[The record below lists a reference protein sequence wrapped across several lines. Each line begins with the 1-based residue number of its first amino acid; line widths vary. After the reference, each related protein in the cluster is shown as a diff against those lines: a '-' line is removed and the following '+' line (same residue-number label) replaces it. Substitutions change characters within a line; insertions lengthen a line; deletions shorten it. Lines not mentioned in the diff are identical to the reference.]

1 MWWTV
6 FTEGANLLDMFSM
19 LLGGAVA
26 LLPID
31 ARDHLNA
38 SPKG

>member
-38 SPKG
+38 LPKG